1 MYLSN
6 AIWDIYECLQVIE
19 DPVLLVSNLIFVG
32 RNDFNL
38 RQQRFH
44 LHPAH
49 VSSIHQRISHFVQQT
64 LQLLILLL
72 FCFDGDVLLSHLAQI
87 NYKDVGFV
95 EYFIDKKLDY

>member
-1 MYLSN
+1 MYFSN

-19 DPVLLVSNLIFVG
+19 DPVLLVSDLIVVG

-44 LHPAH
+44 LHSAH

-87 NYKDVGFV
+87 DHKDVGFV